1 MCCQVDNLGNMFVCL
16 KMRELIPLSCHS
28 LPVILSAPWEPHEA
42 AIPVDQATSVCLA
55 FSTGRTPRS
64 HLFLSRYLSGAV
76 AVSPAFVR
84 PCHLVPFN
92 NSRHTLCCYISI
104 CTWFMDISV
113 WRNASAPLV
122 HVKTGVPRQI
132 WCSSNLLCS
141 FWWCLGRDGRAAC
154 SGSPHHAF
162 TSWGWDVCFCP
173 AVITVLAVPILYIVY
188 VSCLYPILW
197 KTNHSCKLRVKTA
210 QNLTAA
216 ELAAFILTANS
227 AGKNV
232 Y

>member
-1 MCCQVDNLGNMFVCL
+1 MRFWGTVIKGEQQRECHCYLLCDVQALSWFPFFFSLPMCCQVDNLGNMFVCL
-16 KMRELIPLSCHS
+16 KMKELIPLSCRS

-42 AIPVDQATSVCLA
+42 AIPVDQARSVRLA
-55 FSTGRTPRS
+55 FSTGRALSS

-84 PCHLVPFN
+84 PCHLFPFK

-141 FWWCLGRDGRAAC
+141 FWW
-154 SGSPHHAF
+154 
-162 TSWGWDVCFCP
+162 
-173 AVITVLAVPILYIVY
+173 
-188 VSCLYPILW
+188 
-197 KTNHSCKLRVKTA
+197 
-210 QNLTAA
+210 
-216 ELAAFILTANS
+216 
-227 AGKNV
+227 
-232 Y
+232 